1 MTTHVRTVAATAT
14 VALSL
19 LVTALAV
26 HAESYG
32 LRARIPFAF
41 SAGTTELPSGTYT
54 IQRADFAQGIL
65 MIRNLNKGVMVLS
78 QRGYGAGAAEKP
90 RFVFRRYGRQYF
102 LREVWFTE
110 SGGYALPET
119 RQERDAAAE
128 ATKSASL
135 QTTVTI
141 AAVLDA
147 TPSPAKTKTA
157 RGDD

>member
-1 MTTHVRTVAATAT
+1 MTTHVRKIAATLT
-14 VALSL
+14 VTLSL

-26 HAESYG
+26 HAQPYG

-41 SAGTTELPSGTYT
+41 TAGTAALPSGTYT
-54 IQRADFAQGIL
+54 IQRADFSQGIL
-65 MIRNLNKGVMVLS
+65 MIRSLNKGAMVLS
-78 QRGYGAGAAEKP
+78 QRGSGSGTRGKP

-110 SGGYALPET
+110 AGSFALPET
-119 RQERDAAAE
+119 RQERDAASE

-141 AAVLDA
+141 DAALDS
-147 TPSPAKTKTA
+147 TPSPLAP
-157 RGDD
+157 